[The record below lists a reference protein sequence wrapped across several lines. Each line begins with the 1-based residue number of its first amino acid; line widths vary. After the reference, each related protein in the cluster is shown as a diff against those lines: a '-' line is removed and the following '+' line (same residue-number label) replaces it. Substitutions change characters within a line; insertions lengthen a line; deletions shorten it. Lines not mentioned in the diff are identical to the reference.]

1 MSTNDRRVIPFRR
14 PRLGSAAEFD
24 RLTVQLV
31 LAKYRA
37 GTLPEPIIVALLA
50 GAGVRT

>member
-1 MSTNDRRVIPFRR
+1 MTPPRKVIRFR
-14 PRLGSAAEFD
+14 PRLDSTAEFD

-37 GTLPEPIIVALLA
+37 GTLPEPVMLYLLA